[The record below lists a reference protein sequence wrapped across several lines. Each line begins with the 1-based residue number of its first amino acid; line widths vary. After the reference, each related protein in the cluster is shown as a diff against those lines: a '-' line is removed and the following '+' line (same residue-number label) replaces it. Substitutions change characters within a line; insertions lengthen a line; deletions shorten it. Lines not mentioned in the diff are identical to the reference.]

1 MMLIPGQVFAYVVL
15 LHTTGK
21 VFGDCDTAPLVAG
34 AFHNGSVTGPYSEG
48 VVLRYLCSLAYDRVL
63 GGSNYYSCSSEV
75 WTGGNLTCTLGRCT
89 YVEPEPN
96 SYIVGQAGHY
106 VGETTTFSCYGG
118 YEMNGDD
125 LITCMADRRWSP
137 EPPTCVKVR
146 CPEFSTPDAQI
157 FQDFSGVRNEFG
169 SKNKITCT
177 GGTVLQGPQYITCLA
192 NKTWSGS
199 PSCTV
204 PNCGNPPASYE
215 PCTDV
220 FYTDDN
226 TNIGS
231 QVEVICHENAV
242 PSGTSPYLICSSTG
256 RWSHEYH
263 CLCGCRHDCNGSVN
277 TGPRNV
283 THGSEIDCPCPDGS
297 HFKRKCLNGTLETK
311 TSCSST
317 HPTTTL
323 PVTHPTT
330 TLPVTHNRTTLPVT
344 HNRTTLPVTHNRTK
358 LPVTYNRTTLTVT
371 LIRTTPTLTHRRTP
385 STQHVSNVLIAI
397 IVTCVLACTIV
408 IAASL
413 GFLCC
418 PCCKT
423 RRKKLHTRCKLCFQ
437 DENSKDNIPPDTVK
451 MTAMPLVAEVIN

>member
-1 MMLIPGQVFAYVVL
+1 MLLILPFYVLQFVYMV
-15 LHTTGK
+15 TS
-21 VFGDCDTAPLVAG
+21 DCDTAPAVAG

-63 GGSNYYSCSSEV
+63 GGSNYYSCSSGV
-75 WTGGNLTCTLGRCT
+75 WTGGNLICTLGSCGT
-89 YVEPEPN
+89 VEPEPN

-106 VGETTTFSCYGG
+106 VGETTTFRCYGG
-118 YEMNGDD
+118 YDMNGDD

-215 PCTDV
+215 PCTEV
-220 FYTDDN
+220 FYTDGN

-231 QVEVICHENAV
+231 QVEVICLENAV
-242 PSGTSPYLICSSTG
+242 PSGTSPYLICSATG

-263 CLCGCRHDCNGSVN
+263 CLCGCRHDCDGSVN
-277 TGPRNV
+277 IGPRNV

-311 TSCSST
+311 TFCSST
-317 HPTTTL
+317 HPTTK
-323 PVTHPTT
+323 
-330 TLPVTHNRTTLPVT
+330 LPVTHNITTLPD
-344 HNRTTLPVTHNRTK
+344 
-358 LPVTYNRTTLTVT
+358 TYNRTP
-371 LIRTTPTLTHRRTP
+371 IMPTIDYELL
-385 STQHVSNVLIAI
+385 LIAI
-397 IVTCVLACTIV
+397 ITTCLLVCTIV
-408 IAASL
+408 ITALS
-413 GFLCC
+413 FFCC
-418 PCCKT
+418 PSCKT
-423 RRKKLHTRCKLCFQ
+423 RCTELHARCKLCVQ
-437 DENSKDNIPPDTVK
+437 DEKSKDNIPRDIEN
-451 MTAMPLVAEVIN
+451 MTEVPLVAKA